1 MQTYLGLLFHTFSSK
16 CSQTA
21 ETEMMVICVMAVF
34 MTSVGRTCLTLT
46 NCIRHW
52 GAGMYNTAVV
62 AAGAGDTGVPQA
74 FLVRVRALLTLL
86 TQRVVVQLTA

>member
-1 MQTYLGLLFHTFSSK
+1 MRTHLGLLFHTISSK

-21 ETEMMVICVMAVF
+21 EAEMIVKCVMAVF
-34 MTSVGRTCLTLT
+34 MTSAGRTCLTLT

-52 GAGMYNTAVV
+52 GAGMYNAAVI